1 MRGLYIQHECVP
13 APPGRARAQP
23 LTFSMTALPKA
34 SRCRARTVVRIL
46 RKARNKQQLFDG
58 APRISNIRRCCLFLK
73 IRGDG
78 GGNSVTEPMHPSRP
92 RRAASSGKCIP
103 MLQSSSLPSDSER
116 HLMPVGLRNNVPPG
130 RRKVGIS
137 EQACMLSSCSFQ
149 KLRARWRDSPPITP
163 IGFQECNKMNKQS
176 TYTFPIVG
184 PLGEDDGVF
193 PPNHP

>member
-1 MRGLYIQHECVP
+1 MHGYVDGRRWRRLNLTRPTSHARRPTSPCWYVYVYVPSGDSRMRGLYIQHECVP

-34 SRCRARTVVRIL
+34 SRCRARIVVRIL

-103 MLQSSSLPSDSER
+103 MLQSSSLPSDDGKACQVIM
-116 HLMPVGLRNNVPPG
+116 HKQI
-130 RRKVGIS
+130 RK
-137 EQACMLSSCSFQ
+137 AFD
-149 KLRARWRDSPPITP
+149 A
-163 IGFQECNKMNKQS
+163 
-176 TYTFPIVG
+176 
-184 PLGEDDGVF
+184 
-193 PPNHP
+193 